1 MKHTNWMVVVVTIV
15 LFSGCAQLVEPSEK
29 VIPKVKTQKVSVTSK
44 KIQHEFPGLLK
55 ESRNVSLA
63 FRVAGPVQS
72 IKIKEGDFVQKGQL
86 IATIDPRD
94 YQLQYNVAKAE
105 YDKVITETQRVKQ
118 LYQKQSVTD
127 VDYQKALAGEKMIS
141 EKLNHAT
148 NQLNDTRL
156 MAPFSG
162 YIQKINFEAGELI
175 NTGMPLATLIDVNSF
190 VVECDV
196 PASLLNQINKE
207 TQYQLKSNLIQ
218 HQPVSLTLIN
228 YLKKANSS
236 QLYRFQFNL
245 GQEQSKE
252 LKAGMA
258 VAVLISCRC
267 TSQNQ
272 LSVPAEAIFNRNS
285 KPQVWV
291 YNTKTSTIQAY
302 EVKTGALLQNGYIEI
317 QEGLKPED
325 TVVVAGVNNLN
336 NNDTVKVI
344 QPISETNQGGLL

>member
-1 MKHTNWMVVVVTIV
+1 MKHVNWIIVVVIIV
-15 LFSGCAQLVEPSEK
+15 IFSGCNQLEEHSEK

-55 ESRNVSLA
+55 ESRNVNLA

-94 YQLQYNVAKAE
+94 YQVQYNVAKAE

-148 NQLNDTRL
+148 NQLNDTKL
-156 MAPFSG
+156 IAPFSG
-162 YIQKINFEAGELI
+162 YIQKINFEVGELI
-175 NTGMPLATLIDVNSF
+175 NTGMPLATLIDINSF

-196 PASLLNQINKE
+196 PASVLAQINNE
-207 TQYQLKSNLIQ
+207 TQYQVQSNLLNQ
-218 HQPVSLTLIN
+218 APVKVTLIN

-236 QLYRFQFNL
+236 QLYRFQFEL
-245 GQEQSKE
+245 SKNE
-252 LKAGMA
+252 LTRVQAGIT
-258 VAVLISCRC
+258 VTVLINCQC
-267 TSQNQ
+267 KNEQQ
-272 LSVPAEAIFNRNS
+272 LSVPVEAVFNRNS

-291 YNTKTSTIQAY
+291 YNTETSTIQAH

-317 QEGLKPED
+317 QKGLKPED

-336 NNDTVKVI
+336 HNDTVKVI